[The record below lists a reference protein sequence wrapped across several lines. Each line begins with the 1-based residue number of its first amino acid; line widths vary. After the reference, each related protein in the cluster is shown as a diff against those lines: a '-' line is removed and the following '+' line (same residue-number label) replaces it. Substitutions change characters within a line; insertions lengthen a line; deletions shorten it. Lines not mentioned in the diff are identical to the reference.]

1 MPYIRKIELRGFK
14 SFAKPVT
21 ITLDKGF
28 TVISGPNGSGKTNIL
43 DAILFVLGELST
55 RRMRAEN
62 LTSLIFHGSPEA
74 KLEKARSAKVVIQFD
89 NKDGRIPIETETV
102 TISREV
108 FRNGQCIYRLNGRKV
123 PRARIIDVLSMA
135 GISFGGHN
143 VILQGT
149 ITRLADVSSHER
161 RKIIEDLIGIAQYD
175 AEKAE
180 AEEKLKEAEIS
191 IRTAMG
197 RIDEVQKRID
207 GLERERNELL
217 RFNFIQK
224 EIRKFEAMKLSH
236 EVFQLQ
242 DKISQLKKQTEEVK
256 TKVDKLKEIREKLR
270 QERQLAEREW
280 RKLSSEM
287 VEEGG
292 SRVVRVQIKIGEL
305 RSKIMELNTKIG
317 AGNASIEGLKRVRE
331 NHLIQLENMR
341 KEITENRL
349 AIRRLKKQKAKL
361 LEQIENK
368 QDEHDALAK
377 ETAELWEKIG
387 ENSKKLREVERKL
400 DELYQKITD
409 LKSLQ
414 TQKTTR
420 IRTLTRRLEDLT
432 KRRERFSSTLEEL
445 QKSLKDLEEIQKE
458 QKKRFRSLQE
468 TLERRLTQKEVIER
482 EIAEAGKIA
491 ESAKEAVV
499 EFATQRKL
507 AETIAQEEKALKN
520 IEELGSLGVISG
532 VHGRLRNLIKIEKGY
547 ERAVEVAAAGW
558 LDALVVEDL
567 DSAFTCAETLK
578 RLKLGRIKIIPIKEV
593 ETVRSL
599 APKNR
604 RGTVGVVLDFIKC
617 SRKHLPAVHYVFGD
631 TIIASDDKVA
641 FEISREGLRAV
652 TLNGDLYES
661 GGALEGGYYRTPID
675 FSVIIPSESAIKSL
689 DEAVRALKE
698 HLMIRDGD
706 LKLFEDEIDKMRVE
720 IARLSES
727 IDMLEREIARVK
739 RSLKRTKWNIRR
751 LNSNIEKIKT
761 TLEKDR
767 TEVGIIKAQRNSTQ
781 KEIRILR
788 KELIELRRKTD
799 PTEIQEMEVKRE
811 KLAEEIITLR
821 QKLGGIETEISTLQ
835 SKYQNVLRISYMNT
849 KVQLQKVEKQLASV
863 ENEVNEALEE
873 RENLKA
879 ELLELEKSREA
890 LAKRVLTARQ
900 EAKKFTAQIGDI
912 DSRLRKIDDEYEQ
925 MNKIYNQL
933 QFNLQ
938 TAMLKFEQHKQRLA
952 ELGYAQPLKISAE
965 QLQEVETSLNMMKLE
980 LDRLGGVNQLA
991 LSHYAEQ
998 ISRYK
1003 ELSLRMNELER
1014 EKQSIIQ
1021 FMDEVERKKYEV
1033 FMDAF
1038 QKINK
1043 NFERYFEKLTG
1054 GGKASLK
1061 LENLEDP
1068 FAGGVDMLVQFPG
1081 KPWILVS
1088 GASGGE
1094 RSVATVAFTFAL
1106 QEFSPASFYIFDEI
1120 DAHLDAFHVERL
1132 SELFV
1137 EESEK
1142 AQFIVITLKP
1152 EMVNKAQKVYG
1163 VYSRNG
1169 VSNIISVSF
1178 KEVN

>member
-43 DAILFVLGELST
+43 DAILFVLGELSA

-123 PRARIIDVLSMA
+123 PRARILDVLSMA

-149 ITRLADVSSHER
+149 ITRLADISSHER

-180 AEEKLKEAEIS
+180 AEEKLREAEIA

-207 GLERERNELL
+207 SLERERNELL

-224 EIRKFEAMKLSH
+224 EIKKFEAMKLSH

-270 QERQLAEREW
+270 QERQLVEKEW

-305 RSKIMELNTKIG
+305 RSKITELNTKIG
-317 AGNASIEGLKRVRE
+317 AGNASLEGLKRVRE
-331 NHLIQLENMR
+331 NHLTQLENMR

-349 AIRRLKKQKAKL
+349 AIRKLNRQKMKL
-361 LEQIENK
+361 LEQIDNK
-368 QDEHDALAK
+368 QAEHDALAK
-377 ETAELWEKIG
+377 ETAELWENLG
-387 ENSKKLREVERKL
+387 ENSKKLREIEKKL
-400 DELYQKITD
+400 DEFYQKITD

-414 TQKTTR
+414 IQRTTR
-420 IRTLTRRLEDLT
+420 IRTLTKRLEDLT
-432 KRRERFSSTLEEL
+432 KRRERFSLTLEEL

-458 QKKRFRSLQE
+458 QKKRFKSIQE
-468 TLERRLTQKEVIER
+468 TLERRLTQKKVIER

-491 ESAKEAVV
+491 ESAREAVV
-499 EFATQRKL
+499 EFATQREL

-520 IEELGSLGVISG
+520 IEELGSLGVIPG

-547 ERAVEVAAAGW
+547 ERAVEVASAGW

-593 ETVRSL
+593 ENVKPL

-604 RGTVGVVLDFIKC
+604 KGTVGTVLDFIKC
-617 SRKHLPAVHYVFGD
+617 SKKHLPAVHYVFGD
-631 TIIASDDKVA
+631 TVIASDDKTA
-641 FEISREGLRAV
+641 FEISCEGLRAV

-661 GGALEGGYYRTPID
+661 GGALEGGYYRAPID

-698 HLMIRDGD
+698 HLMRREGD
-706 LKLFEDEIDKMRVE
+706 LKLFEDEIDKMKIE
-720 IARLSES
+720 KARLSES
-727 IDMLEREIARVK
+727 IDMLEGEIARVK
-739 RSLKRTKWNIRR
+739 RSLKRMKWNIRR
-751 LNSNIEKIKT
+751 LNSNIKKIKAR
-761 TLEKDR
+761 LEKDQ
-767 TEVGIIKAQRNSTQ
+767 TEVGMIKAQRNSIQ
-781 KEIRILR
+781 KEIRKLR
-788 KELIELRRKTD
+788 KELAELRRKTNLA
-799 PTEIQEMEVKRE
+799 EIQKMEVKRE

-821 QKLGGIETEISTLQ
+821 QKLGEIETEISTLQ
-835 SKYQNVLRISYMNT
+835 SKYQNVLRIGYMNA
-849 KVQLQKVEKQLASV
+849 KVQLQKVEKQLALV
-863 ENEVNEALEE
+863 EKDVNEALKQ
-873 RENLKA
+873 RESLKT
-879 ELLELEKSREA
+879 ELLELEKAREE
-890 LAKRVLTARQ
+890 LAKTVLTARQ
-900 EAKKFTAQIGDI
+900 EAKKFTAQIDDI
-912 DSRLRKIDDEYEQ
+912 DKKLRKIDDEYEQ

-933 QFNLQ
+933 QLNLQ
-938 TAMLKFEQHKQRLA
+938 TAMLQFEQHKLRLA
-952 ELGYAQPLKISAE
+952 ELGYAQPLRISTE
-965 QLQEVETSLNMMKLE
+965 QLQEVETTLNMMKLE
-980 LDRLGGVNQLA
+980 LERLGGVNQLA

-1014 EKQSIIQ
+1014 EKQAIVQ
-1021 FMDEVERKKYEV
+1021 FMDEIDRKKREV
-1033 FMDAF
+1033 FMNAF
-1038 QKINK
+1038 YKINK
-1043 NFERYFEKLTG
+1043 NLERYFEKLTG

-1061 LENLEDP
+1061 LENPENP
-1068 FAGGVDMLVQFPG
+1068 FAGGVDMLAQFPG

-1094 RSVATVAFTFAL
+1094 RSV
-1106 QEFSPASFYIFDEI
+1106 SCFYICLAGIF
-1120 DAHLDAFHVERL
+1120 
-1132 SELFV
+1132 S
-1137 EESEK
+1137 S
-1142 AQFIVITLKP
+1142 FIL
-1152 EMVNKAQKVYG
+1152 Y
-1163 VYSRNG
+1163 
-1169 VSNIISVSF
+1169 F
-1178 KEVN
+1178 